1 MNARSLGAT
10 RVFAWPRAEV
20 AVMGAVAAVRV
31 LHRRKLAEVDP
42 ELRPQV
48 EAELAA
54 EHEKLAGGIDRAR
67 EIGVVDEVVDPT
79 HTRTALATALAKAEA
94 GTAAKLASALRG
106 WQKLRFE
113 VTEEPS
119 NGVEGERYSF
129 TPELG
134 VFHATTGVHG
144 DIMVPEERLKA
155 AMLKAAAGEA
165 DLTEEVERLLGRP
178 WDDEL
183 EPFRYA
189 GDGAPVRWLH
199 QVV

>member
-1 MNARSLGAT
+1 MWCRGDTGSAGIDDGCSRTLGKAPLEHRRS
-10 RVFAWPRAEV
+10 RWRRYRAE
-20 AVMGAVAAVRV
+20 
-31 LHRRKLAEVDP
+31 LSW
-42 ELRPQV
+42 Q
-48 EAELAA
+48 
-54 EHEKLAGGIDRAR
+54 
-67 EIGVVDEVVDPT
+67 
-79 HTRTALATALAKAEA
+79 AEA

-129 TPELG
+129 TPALG

-155 AMLKAAAGEA
+155 AMLKAASGEA